1 MASQRRGRGSSKKVF
16 FYNDDTFET
25 TEIPPEVYFDE
36 KTGERFTSELP
47 PKSEYA
53 TKWEDERFPEWCEFL
68 ELNTKRPYY
77 FNRRTGE
84 CTWAHPEEPDTDV
97 FRKEMMQE
105 DAEWMRVPDNVPNGS
120 LIKRC
125 GAALID
131 GVATLAAA
139 GTFGLFVSGELSNA
153 GAAIPAVGFSWWL
166 LFLGRDMFIERGTRS
181 PGKSCST

>member
-1 MASQRRGRGSSKKVF
+1 
-16 FYNDDTFET
+16 
-25 TEIPPEVYFDE
+25 
-36 KTGERFTSELP
+36 
-47 PKSEYA
+47 
-53 TKWEDERFPEWCEFL
+53 
-68 ELNTKRPYY
+68 
-77 FNRRTGE
+77 
-84 CTWAHPEEPDTDV
+84 
-97 FRKEMMQE
+97 MQE

-125 GAALID
+125 RAALID

-181 PGKSCST
+181 LAKSCSDLKSCAQMDRCRRAGIRLAGVSTFLSTPQVPC